1 MKIGRVVR
9 VAKDN
14 SRDEIF
20 NCTNEKRT
28 LIMSIFYLADEL
40 FCEGK
45 RSLYKDLYE
54 PNADRFIQQLAK
66 SEELEQ
72 YINELSTNIFINA
85 PIKNV
90 NDKYPVVIYSPG
102 FSCDRDSTVF
112 IIEKLVEHGY
122 IVITLG
128 SPYETDFTV
137 MPNGEVVEML
147 KELNNFPPN
156 SKEIWRELIDIRK
169 KDILFLMNH
178 LEYINKNDEL
188 LKNKLLLD
196 KIGAIGFSLG
206 SQACFEA
213 AADDERIKA
222 VVLLEG
228 CLHHSTVLERVNRG
242 QKSKT
247 PHMLFKRHASSQS
260 LREEECHSWYKDLED
275 RDEAD
280 TLIKEQIEIAW
291 EITETQKALY
301 EFIDSYKSFVK
312 IDNTE
317 HTTFCDIP
325 ILSNQQYEECFGGKI
340 SVKIAHEIIS
350 TATLKFLNEFL
361 CNNIGEYK
369 NFIKY
374 ENIYSKLKEIDADGN
389 IYIKNRC

>member
-9 VAKDN
+9 VVKDN
-14 SRDEIF
+14 SRKEIF
-20 NCTNEKRT
+20 NCTNENRT
-28 LIMSIFYLADEL
+28 LIMSIFYLADEA
-40 FCEGK
+40 CCKGK
-45 RSLYKDLYE
+45 SALYKDLHE
-54 PNADRFIQQLAK
+54 PNAERFVQEWAK
-66 SEELEQ
+66 SDELKQ

-90 NDKYPVVIYSPG
+90 NDKHPVVIYSPG

-128 SPYETDFTV
+128 SPYETDFTI

-147 KELNNFPPN
+147 EELSDFPSN
-156 SKEIWRELIDIRK
+156 SKDIWRELIDIRK
-169 KDILFLMNH
+169 KDILFLMNY
-178 LEYINKNDEL
+178 LEYIDKNDEL

-196 KIGAIGFSLG
+196 KIGLIGFSLG

-260 LREEECHSWYKDLED
+260 LREEECHSWYMDLED
-275 RDEAD
+275 RDIAES
-280 TLIKEQIEIAW
+280 LIKEQIEIAW
-291 EITETQKALY
+291 EISKTQKALY
-301 EFIDSYKSFVK
+301 EFVDAYKSFVK
-312 IDNTE
+312 IENTK
-317 HTTFCDIP
+317 HMTFCDIP
-325 ILSNQQYEECFGGKI
+325 VLSNQQYEECFGGKI
-340 SVKIAHEIIS
+340 SLKIAHEIIS

-361 CNNIGEYK
+361 YNNINEYK

-374 ENIYSKLKEIDADGN
+374 ENTYSKLKEINADGE
-389 IYIKNRC
+389 IKE

>member
-1 MKIGRVVR
+1 MEIGRVVR
-9 VAKDN
+9 VVKDN
-14 SRDEIF
+14 RNEIL

-28 LIMSIFYLADEL
+28 LIMSVFYLADEAY
-40 FCEGK
+40 CEGK
-45 RSLYKDLYE
+45 SALYKDLYE
-54 PNADRFIQQLAK
+54 PNVERFIQKWAK
-66 SEELEQ
+66 SDELEQ
-72 YINELSTNIFINA
+72 YINELSTNIFINV

-90 NDKYPVVIYSPG
+90 NDKHPVVIYSPG

-112 IIEKLVEHGY
+112 IIEKLVEQGY

-128 SPYETDFTV
+128 SLYETNFTI

-147 KELNNFPPN
+147 AKLNDLSSN

-169 KDILFLMNH
+169 RDILFLMTH
-178 LEYINKNDEL
+178 LEYINENDEL

-196 KIGAIGFSLG
+196 NIGMIGFSLG

-228 CLHHSTVLERVNRG
+228 CLHHSTVIERVNRG

-260 LREEECHSWYKDLED
+260 LRVEECNSWYKDLED
-275 RDEAD
+275 RDEAEAL
-280 TLIKEQIEIAW
+280 TKEQIEIAC
-291 EITETQKALY
+291 EITKTQKALY
-301 EFIDSYKSFVK
+301 EFIDGYKSFVK
-312 IDNTE
+312 IENTN
-317 HTTFCDIP
+317 HMTFCDMP
-325 ILSNQQYEECFGGKI
+325 ILSNQQYEECLGGEI
-340 SVKIAHEIIS
+340 LVKTAHEIIC

-361 CNNIGEYK
+361 CDSTNEYK
-369 NFIKY
+369 NFIKH
-374 ENIYSKLKEIDADGN
+374 ENIYSKLKEIDADGELM
-389 IYIKNRC
+389 